1 MSSMRMEMSPRLQ
14 QTMKLAPR
22 MIQSMEILQLPL
34 MALEERIEQELAAN
48 PVLERRESDYET
60 PDMTAVAGMPKEAVS
75 PPEVNGQAAAS
86 TETKPEISD
95 REIEQYVQDQADWSS
110 MNRGTRSRGAGERD
124 AKMDAMA
131 NTAARG
137 ASLQEELS
145 RQWDLVEVEDRIR
158 RAGRVLI
165 DWVSDD
171 GYIRDPIETIA
182 EHLPAEMTQQD
193 LLDAIPIL
201 QQRLEP
207 VGICARS
214 LQECLLLQIDAWERD
229 KGMDLTVPRVLVS
242 TYLHDLEM
250 NRLPQIARK
259 SGFTIEQINQGKEF
273 LKHLNARPGTLLGDS
288 RVPTVTPDAI
298 VDRDEETGEY
308 SVRLTEEY
316 APRLYINE
324 IYKRMAKTKS
334 VDGKTREFIANNI
347 RNARWLIESIE
358 QRRNTLLRVL
368 RVVVEAQKEFLEQG
382 PQMMKP
388 LPMIGV
394 ADQLGIHV
402 GTVSRAVAEKYVQTP
417 RGIFPLRMF
426 FTGGTENAEGE
437 AMSWDAVKAKL
448 GEIIEN
454 EDKGNPLSDDEI
466 VLKLKEQG
474 IELARRTVAK
484 YRKIAGIP
492 PARRRKI
499 F

>member
-1 MSSMRMEMSPRLQ
+1 MEQR
-14 QTMKLAPR
+14 MKLAPR

-34 MALEERIEQELAAN
+34 MALEERIEQELSAN
-48 PVLERRESDYET
+48 PVLERRESDYEA
-60 PDMTAVAGMPKEAVS
+60 PDLTAVAGVPKEAVA
-75 PPEVNGQAAAS
+75 PAEVTTQQAEKQAND
-86 TETKPEISD
+86 ISD
-95 REIEQYVQDQADWSS
+95 REIDQYLQDQSDWSS
-110 MNRGTRSRGAGERD
+110 LNRGSRQRSSGERD

-137 ASLQEELS
+137 ASLQEELT

-158 RAGRVLI
+158 RAGYVLI
-165 DWVSDD
+165 DWVGDD
-171 GYIRDPIETIA
+171 GYIRDSMETIC
-182 EHLPAEMTQQD
+182 EHLPSGLTQKD
-193 LLDAIPIL
+193 IEDAIPVL

-207 VGICARS
+207 VGICARN

-229 KGMDLTVPRVLVS
+229 KNFDLTVPRVLVS
-242 TYLHDLEM
+242 TYMHDLEM

-273 LKHLNARPGTLLGDS
+273 LKHLNARPGALLS
-288 RVPTVTPDAI
+288 NAPVPKVTPDAI
-298 VDRDEETGEY
+298 VERNDETGEY
-308 SVRLTEEY
+308 TARLTEEY

-334 VDGKTREFIANNI
+334 VDGKTREYISNNI

-368 RVVVEAQKEFLEQG
+368 RVVVEAQKEFLEHG

-402 GTVSRAVAEKYVQTP
+402 GTVSRAVAEKYIQTP

-448 GEIIEN
+448 GEIIQT

-466 VLKLKEQG
+466 VVKLKEQG

>member
-1 MSSMRMEMSPRLQ
+1 MRLDTSQHMRMDQR
-14 QTMKLAPR
+14 MKLAPR

-48 PVLERRESDYET
+48 PVLERRDSEFDT
-60 PDMTAVAGMPKEAVS
+60 PDLSSVAGMPKEAVTA
-75 PPEVNGQAAAS
+75 PELPQTPSEINQAAD
-86 TETKPEISD
+86 ISD
-95 REIEQYVQDQADWSS
+95 REIEQYVQDQSDWASL
-110 MNRGTRSRGAGERD
+110 NRGSRTRGSGERD

-137 ASLQEELS
+137 VSLQEELS
-145 RQWDLVEVEDRIR
+145 RQWDLVEAEDRIR
-158 RAGRVLI
+158 RAGYVLI

-171 GYIRDPIETIA
+171 GYLRDPIETIA
-182 EHLPAEMTQQD
+182 EHLPAGLTTQD
-193 LLDAIPIL
+193 LQDAIPIL

-207 VGICARS
+207 VGICARN

-229 KGMDLTVPRVLVS
+229 KNFDLTVPRVLVN

-273 LKHLNARPGTLLGDS
+273 LKHLNARPGTLLADPP
-288 RVPTVTPDAI
+288 VPKVTPDAI
-298 VDRDEETGEY
+298 VERNEETGEY
-308 SVRLTEEY
+308 TARLTEEY
-316 APRLYINE
+316 APKLYINE

-368 RVVVEAQKEFLEQG
+368 RVVVEAQKEFLEHG
-382 PQMMKP
+382 PQFMKP

-402 GTVSRAVAEKYVQTP
+402 GTVSRAVAEKYIQSP

-426 FTGGTENAEGE
+426 FTGGTENADGE

-448 GEIIEN
+448 GEIIEH

-466 VLKLKEQG
+466 VIKLKEQG

-492 PARRRKI
+492 PARRRKT

>member
-1 MSSMRMEMSPRLQ
+1 MEQR
-14 QTMKLAPR
+14 MKLAPR

-34 MALEERIEQELAAN
+34 MALEERIEQELEAN
-48 PVLERRESDYET
+48 PVLERSTSDFDP
-60 PDMTAVAGMPKEAVS
+60 PDLSTVAGIPQEAV
-75 PPEVNGQAAAS
+75 PAPTPAEVEQKNDI
-86 TETKPEISD
+86 TD
-95 REIEQYVQDQADWSS
+95 REIEAYMKDQADWSS
-110 MNRGTRSRGAGERD
+110 LNRGSRSRSSGERD

-137 ASLQEELS
+137 ASLQEELTA
-145 RQWDLVEVEDRIR
+145 QWDLVEVENRIR
-158 RAGRVLI
+158 RAGYVLL
-165 DWVSDD
+165 DWVTDD
-171 GYIRDPIETIA
+171 GYLREPIETIA
-182 EHLPAEMTQQD
+182 QHLPDGLTIKD
-193 LLDAIPIL
+193 LQDAIPVL
-201 QQRLEP
+201 QERLEP

-214 LQECLLLQIDAWERD
+214 LQECLLLQIDALERD
-229 KGMDLTVPRVLVS
+229 KGLDLTVPRCLV
-242 TYLHDLEM
+242 TTHLHDLEM

-259 SGFTIEQINQGKEF
+259 SGFTIEQINQAKEF
-273 LKHLNARPGTLLGDS
+273 LKHLNARPGTLLGES
-288 RVPTVTPDAI
+288 RVPTVAPDAL
-298 VDRDEETGEY
+298 VERDEETGEY
-308 SVRLTEEY
+308 TARLTDEY

-368 RVVVEAQKEFLEQG
+368 RVVVEAQKEFLEHG
-382 PQMMKP
+382 PQFMKP

-402 GTVSRAVAEKYVQTP
+402 GTVSRAVAEKYIQTP

-426 FTGGTENAEGE
+426 FTGGTENADGE

-448 GEIIEN
+448 GEIIEK
-454 EDKGNPLSDDEI
+454 EDKTNPLSDDEI
-466 VLKLKEQG
+466 VVKLKEQG

-484 YRKIAGIP
+484 YRKIGGIA
-492 PARRRKI
+492 PARRRRV

>member
-1 MSSMRMEMSPRLQ
+1 MRMEQR
-14 QTMKLAPR
+14 MKLAPR

-48 PVLERRESDYET
+48 PVLERKESDYDA
-60 PDMTAVAGMPKEAVS
+60 PDMTAVAGMPSEVTAPAAVADANSQTAEAK
-75 PPEVNGQAAAS
+75 AAS
-86 TETKPEISD
+86 EISD
-95 REIEQYVQDQADWSS
+95 REIEQYVQDQADWAS
-110 MNRGTRSRGAGERD
+110 MNRGSRMRGSGERD

-145 RQWDLVEVEDRIR
+145 RQWDLVEVDEKTR
-158 RAGRVLI
+158 RAGYVLI
-165 DWVSDD
+165 DWVTDD
-171 GYIRDPIETIA
+171 GFIRDPIEKIT
-182 EHLPAEMTQQD
+182 EHLPAGLTQKD
-193 LLDAIPIL
+193 NEDAITIL

-207 VGICARS
+207 VGICARN

-229 KGMDLTVPRVLVS
+229 KGDDLTVPRVLVS

-273 LKHLNARPGTLLGDS
+273 LKHLNARPGSLLGES

-298 VDRDEETGEY
+298 VERDEETGEY
-308 SVRLTEEY
+308 SARLTEEY

-368 RVVVEAQKEFLEQG
+368 RVVVEAQKEFLEHG
-382 PQMMKP
+382 PQFMKP

-402 GTVSRAVAEKYVQTP
+402 GTVSRA
-417 RGIFPLRMF
+417 RRR
-426 FTGGTENAEGE
+426 
-437 AMSWDAVKAKL
+437 
-448 GEIIEN
+448 EIHPN
-454 EDKGNPLSDDEI
+454 
-466 VLKLKEQG
+466 
-474 IELARRTVAK
+474 
-484 YRKIAGIP
+484 
-492 PARRRKI
+492 PARHFSPPHVLHRRH
-499 F
+499 

>member
-1 MSSMRMEMSPRLQ
+1 MRMEQR
-14 QTMKLAPR
+14 MKLAPR

-60 PDMTAVAGMPKEAVS
+60 PDLTAVAGMPKEAVT
-75 PPEVNGQAAAS
+75 PPSADANGTTPS
-86 TETKPEISD
+86 DNKPEITD
-95 REIEQYVQDQADWSS
+95 REIEQYVQDQADWASL
-110 MNRGTRSRGAGERD
+110 NRGSRMRGSGERD

-137 ASLQEELS
+137 ASLQEELH
-145 RQWDLVEVEDRIR
+145 RQWDLVDVDDRIR
-158 RAGRVLI
+158 RAGRILI
-165 DWVSDD
+165 DWVGDD
-171 GYIRDPIETIA
+171 GYIRDPLETIA
-182 EHLPAEMTQQD
+182 QHLPAGLTQKDLQD
-193 LLDAIPIL
+193 ATPVL

-207 VGICARS
+207 VGICARN

-229 KGMDLTVPRVLVS
+229 RDIDLTVPRVLVN

-273 LKHLNARPGTLLGDS
+273 LKHLNARPGALLGNEP
-288 RVPTVTPDAI
+288 VPTVTPDAI
-298 VDRDEETGEY
+298 VERDEETGEY
-308 SVRLTEEY
+308 TARLTEEY
-316 APRLYINE
+316 APKLYINE

-368 RVVVEAQKEFLEQG
+368 RVVVEAQKEFLEHG
-382 PQMMKP
+382 PQFMKP

-426 FTGGTENAEGE
+426 FTGGTQNAEGE
-437 AMSWDAVKAKL
+437 EMSWDAVKAKL

-466 VLKLKEQG
+466 VVKLKEQG

-492 PARRRKI
+492 PARRRKV

>member
-1 MSSMRMEMSPRLQ
+1 
-14 QTMKLAPR
+14 MKLAPR

-48 PVLERRESDYET
+48 PVLERKDSEFDPG
-60 PDMTAVAGMPKEAVS
+60 PDVVGVAGMPKEAVT
-75 PPEVNGQAAAS
+75 PVEVAAAPGDVEKLS
-86 TETKPEISD
+86 ISD
-95 REIEQYVQDQADWSS
+95 REIEAYLQDQQDFSF
-110 MNRGTRSRGAGERD
+110 MNRGSRARGSGERD

-137 ASLQEELS
+137 ASLQEELT
-145 RQWDLVEVEDRIR
+145 RQWDMVDVEERIR
-158 RAGRVLI
+158 KAGLVLI
-165 DWVSDD
+165 DWVTDD
-171 GYIRDPIETIA
+171 GYIRDSLDTIVNQ
-182 EHLPAEMTQQD
+182 LPPGGSVTRAD
-193 LLDAIPIL
+193 LEEAFPEL
-201 QQRLEP
+201 QIRLEP
-207 VGICARS
+207 PGVCARNA
-214 LQECLLLQIDAWERD
+214 QECLVLQIDAWERE
-229 KGMDLTVPRVLVS
+229 KGVDLTVPRILVT

-259 SGFTIEQINQGKEF
+259 SGFTIEQINQGKDF
-273 LKHLNARPGTLLGDS
+273 LRHLNPRPGRLLGETK
-288 RVPTVTPDAI
+288 VPAVAPDAI
-298 VDRDEETGEY
+298 VDRDEDTGEY
-308 SVRLTEEY
+308 SIRLTDEHT
-316 APRLYINE
+316 PRLYINE

-368 RVVVEAQKEFLEQG
+368 KVVIEAQKEFLEHG
-382 PQMMKP
+382 PQFMKP

-448 GEIIEN
+448 GEIITN
-454 EDKGNPLSDDEI
+454 EDKANPLSDDEI
-466 VLKLKEQG
+466 VIKLKEMG

-484 YRKIAGIP
+484 YRKIANIA
-492 PARRRKI
+492 PARRRKV

>member
-1 MSSMRMEMSPRLQ
+1 
-14 QTMKLAPR
+14 MKLAPR

-48 PVLERRESDYET
+48 PVLERRESEYDPGPDTT
-60 PDMTAVAGMPKEAVS
+60 PVAGMPAEVLT
-75 PPEVNGQAAAS
+75 PPEVTTNN
-86 TETKPEISD
+86 EDRKNEISD
-95 REIEQYVQDQADWSS
+95 REIEQYLQDQQDYSM
-110 MNRGTRSRGAGERD
+110 MNRGTRYRNAGERD
-124 AKMDAMA
+124 AKLDAMA
-131 NTAARG
+131 NTAARN
-137 ASLQEELS
+137 ASLQEELI
-145 RQWDLVEVEDRIR
+145 RQWDLVDVDEKTHL
-158 RAGRVLI
+158 AGAVLL

-171 GYIRDPIETIA
+171 GYIRDAMETIC
-182 EHLPAEMTQQD
+182 EHLPPGLTRED
-193 LLDAIPIL
+193 LEKALPVL
-201 QQRLEP
+201 QERLEP
-207 VGICARS
+207 PGVCARNA
-214 LQECLLLQIDAWERD
+214 QECLLLQIDAWERE
-229 KGMDLTVPRVLVS
+229 KGIDLTVPRVLVT

-259 SGFTIEQINQGKEF
+259 SGFTIDQINQGKDF
-273 LKHLNARPGTLLGDS
+273 LRHLNPRPGRLLGDNK
-288 RVPTVTPDAI
+288 VPSVAPDAI
-298 VDRDEETGEY
+298 VERDEDTGEY
-308 SVRLTEEY
+308 TIRLTDEHT
-316 APRLYINE
+316 PRLYINE

-368 RVVVEAQKEFLEQG
+368 RVVVDAQKEFLDHG
-382 PQMMKP
+382 PQFMKP

-448 GEIIEN
+448 GEIIEK
-454 EDKGNPLSDDEI
+454 EDKANPLSDDEI
-466 VLKLKEQG
+466 VVKLKEQG

-484 YRKIAGIP
+484 YRKIANIP

>member
-1 MSSMRMEMSPRLQ
+1 
-14 QTMKLAPR
+14 MKLAPR

-48 PVLERRESDYET
+48 PVLERGEVEA
-60 PDMTAVAGMPKEAVS
+60 PDLMAVAGMPKEVVA
-75 PPEVNGQAAAS
+75 PPDPTTPQAEAKA
-86 TETKPEISD
+86 EISD
-95 REIEQYVQDQADWSS
+95 REIEQYMHDQADWS
-110 MNRGTRSRGAGERD
+110 MLNRSSRPRSSGERD

-137 ASLQEELS
+137 DSLQEELA
-145 RQWDLVEVEDRIR
+145 RQWDLVDVEDRIR
-158 RAGRVLI
+158 RAGYLLI
-165 DWVSDD
+165 DWVGDD

-182 EHLPAEMTQQD
+182 QHLPAGLTIKDVQD
-193 LLDAIPIL
+193 ALPIL

-207 VGICARS
+207 VGVCARN

-229 KGMDLTVPRVLVS
+229 KGDDLTAPRTLVS

-259 SGFTIEQINQGKEF
+259 SGLTIEQINQAKEF
-273 LKHLNARPGTLLGDS
+273 LKHLNARPGTLLGDT
-288 RVPTVTPDAI
+288 RVPTVSPDAI
-298 VDRDEETGEY
+298 VERDEETGEY
-308 SVRLTEEY
+308 TARLTEEY

-368 RVVVEAQKEFLEQG
+368 RVVIEAQKEFLEHG
-382 PQMMKP
+382 PQYMKP

-402 GTVSRAVAEKYVQTP
+402 WTVSRAVAEKYIQTP

-426 FTGGTENAEGE
+426 FTGGTENADGE
-437 AMSWDAVKAKL
+437 AMSWEAVKAKL
-448 GEIIEN
+448 GEIIDK
-454 EDKGNPLSDDEI
+454 EDKSNPLSDDEI
-466 VLKLKEQG
+466 VIKLKEMG

-484 YRKIAGIP
+484 YRKIGGIP
-492 PARRRKI
+492 PARRRRV